1 MTPIK
6 RLRNLDFA
14 LSAALLVFLLSPPTA
29 PGARFAGASGLL
41 LALLSLF
48 LPDLH
53 AFAARQARPARILI
67 ALAMV
72 LGASR
77 VFHIWHSAPAFV
89 AGLSAQTGL
98 DAGLLYSL
106 LCALLSL
113 PGLYAAL
120 VVVCFFAGEQMQAC
134 ALAGSTAVSRRELLV
149 LFVTALGCITV
160 CSKSSPLYPMNDWV
174 DANCFF
180 TVGRSMLSGKVLYRD
195 IFEQKGFYLYA
206 LHVLAALISD
216 QTFLGVYLLEIA
228 AAFLFL
234 LFSYKTVL
242 LFCSRFSLRLMP
254 VFAALIFASSAF
266 CQGDS
271 AEELCLPLLAL
282 CLYVGLRAAKDGDAP
297 TLKESFVVGL
307 CAGVILFVKFSILG
321 FFVGWFVVPAFL
333 LLRRRE
339 LSRLLR
345 TMAVIAAGV
354 AVASL
359 PVLAYFL
366 ANGALR
372 SLLEVYFYDNIFV
385 YALSPDY
392 SVYAGQST
400 VLIGARTALLNN
412 PLAGVLL
419 VLALIWLSQQKNRLP
434 FALAAGAFVGTLLL
448 VYSTK
453 LRILYYAF
461 VFAPFVMLAAVPV
474 CLAAEAPLSRLR
486 FRPHPALYAAASLA
500 LCLALN
506 NNAYLLLES
515 RESMPQY
522 QFREIVQ
529 TVEEP
534 TMLNYGFLDG
544 GFYTVCGIVP
554 SCRFFCGLN
563 IPLNELREAQD
574 EYLAQGEVDF
584 VVTCEREIDFP
595 LYTLVAQCAYYSE
608 GYPRM
613 YRLYERSDL
622 L

>member
-1 MTPIK
+1 MKTLK

-14 LSAALLVFLLSPPTA
+14 LSAALLVFLLSPPT
-29 PGARFAGASGLL
+29 PQGLLFAGAASLVL
-41 LALLSLF
+41 LALSLP

-53 AFAARQARPARILI
+53 AYTARQVSPARVLI

-72 LGASR
+72 LASSR
-77 VFHIWHSAPAFV
+77 VFHIWHGAPGFV
-89 AGLSAQTGL
+89 AGLCEKTGL
-98 DAGLLYSL
+98 NVEPLYSL

-120 VVVCFFAGEQMQAC
+120 VVICFFAGERMRAC
-134 ALAGSTAVSRRELLV
+134 APAASAAISRRELLV
-149 LFVTALGCITV
+149 LFVTALCAITI

-195 IFEQKGFYLYA
+195 IFEQKGFYLYV
-206 LHVLAALISD
+206 LHALAALISD
-216 QTFLGVYLLEIA
+216 TTFFGGYLLEIA
-228 AAFLFL
+228 AACCFLF
-234 LFSYKTVL
+234 FSYKTAL
-242 LFCSRFSLRLMP
+242 LFCDRFSLHLMP
-254 VFAALIFASSAF
+254 VFAALVYTSSAF

-271 AEELCLPLLAL
+271 AEELCLPLLAF
-282 CLYVGLRAAKDGDAP
+282 CLFTGLRAAKEGDAP
-297 TLKESFVVGL
+297 SPKESFLVGL
-307 CAGVILFVKFSILG
+307 CAGVILFVKFSMLG
-321 FFVGWFVVPAFL
+321 FFAGWFVVPAFL

-339 LSRLLR
+339 PVRLLK
-345 TMAVIAAGV
+345 TIAVIAAGV
-354 AVASL
+354 AVAAL

-366 ANGALR
+366 AHGALD

-392 SVYAGQST
+392 SAYAGQST
-400 VLIGARTALLNN
+400 ILVGARTALLNN

-419 VLALIWLSQQKNRLP
+419 LLALIWMSQQQNRLP
-434 FALAAGAFVGTLLL
+434 FMLAAASFTGTLLL

-461 VFAPFVMLAAVPV
+461 VFAPFFMLAVIPV
-474 CLAAEAPLSRLR
+474 CLAIEASLSRLR
-486 FRPHPALYAAASLA
+486 LPSHPALYGAAALA
-500 LCLALN
+500 LCFALN
-506 NNAYLLLES
+506 NNAYLLFES
-515 RESMPQY
+515 RETMPQY
-522 QFREIVQ
+522 QFKEIVQ
-529 TVEEP
+529 TVESP

-554 SCRFFCGLN
+554 SCRFFCYLN
-563 IPLNELREAQD
+563 MPLNELGAAQD
-574 EYLAQGEVDF
+574 QTLAEGAVDF
-584 VVTCEREIDFP
+584 VVTCEREIAYP
-595 LYTLVAQCAYYSE
+595 LYTLVAQSAYYSE
-608 GYPRM
+608 GYPRT

>member
-1 MTPIK
+1 MTPLK

-14 LSAALLVFLLSPPTA
+14 LSAALLVLLLSPPTA
-29 PGARFAGASGLL
+29 PGMRFAGAAGLL
-41 LALLSLF
+41 FVLLSLF

-53 AFAARQARPARILI
+53 AFTARQARPARILI

-89 AGLSAQTGL
+89 SGLAAQAGL
-98 DAGLLYSL
+98 DAGLIYSL

-113 PGLYAAL
+113 LGLYAAL
-120 VVVCFFAGEQMQAC
+120 VVVCFFSGEQMQAC
-134 ALAGSTAVSRRELLV
+134 ASAGQSTVSRKELLV
-149 LFVTALGCITV
+149 LFVTALCAITI

-195 IFEQKGFYLYA
+195 IFEQKGFYLYV
-206 LHVLAALISD
+206 LHALAALVSD
-216 QTFLGVYLLEIA
+216 TTFWGVYLLEIA
-228 AAFLFL
+228 AAFFFLF
-234 LFSYKTVL
+234 FSYKTAL
-242 LFCSRFSLRLMP
+242 LFCGRFSLRLMP
-254 VFAALIFASSAF
+254 VFAALVYASSAF

-271 AEELCLPLLAL
+271 AEELCLPLLAY
-282 CLYVGLRAAKDGDAP
+282 CLYAGLHAAQNGDAP
-297 TLKESFVVGL
+297 SLKESFLVGL
-307 CAGVILFVKFSILG
+307 CAGVILFVKFSMLG

-339 LSRLLR
+339 LGRLFR

-354 AVASL
+354 AVAAL

-392 SVYAGQST
+392 SAYAGQST
-400 VLIGARTALLNN
+400 ILIGARTALLNN

-419 VLALIWLSQQKNRLP
+419 LLALIWMSQQKSMLP
-434 FALAAGAFVGTLLL
+434 FALSVSAFVGTLLL

-461 VFAPFVMLAAVPV
+461 VFAPFFMLAVIPV
-474 CLAAEAPLSRLR
+474 CLAIEAPLSRLR
-486 FRPHPALYAAASLA
+486 FRLHPALYGAAALV
-500 LCLALN
+500 LGVALN
-506 NNAYLLLES
+506 NNAYMLLES

-522 QFREIVQ
+522 QFKEIVQ

-554 SCRFFCGLN
+554 SCRFFCYLN
-563 IPLNELREAQD
+563 IPLGELGAAQD
-574 EYLAQGEVDF
+574 QALAEGAVDF

-595 LYTLVAQCAYYSE
+595 LYTLVAQSAYYSE
-608 GYPRM
+608 GYPRT